1 MLHHAQQARIGS
13 EQVLAEV
20 GSALHKKF
28 LVLAVGDFAQA
39 PHQQAITVVCDKA
52 VPIAAPDNFDYVPAG
67 AAENCFKLLNN
78 FSVTADRAIKAL
90 QVAVDDPDQIVEFL
104 ARGQSDR
111 TQRFR
116 LVHFAVAKEGPNF
129 ATG

>member
-1 MLHHAQQARIGS
+1 MLHHAQQPWISS

-20 GSALHKKF
+20 GPTLHKKF

-39 PHQQAITVVCDKA
+39 PYQQAITVVRDKA
-52 VPIAAPDNFDYVPAG
+52 VPIAAPDDFDYVPAG

-78 FSVTADRAIKAL
+78 FSVAAHRAVKAL
-90 QVAVDDPDQIVEFL
+90 QVAVDDPDQIVELL

-111 TQRFR
+111 
-116 LVHFAVAKEGPNF
+116 A
-129 ATG
+129 